1 MKKRDSTVRD
11 SRGGFW
17 SGGVFI
23 CVLQERKKNA
33 QKSRRVFCFLSIYR
47 KVNVKYV
54 TSFESALSSLG
65 PFSGVSDPPSVVTR
79 RGVDPRRA
87 MRRGRRSR
95 ARASRAP
102 SLRDARVFRRHG
114 PRPQKTFEASQCAQ
128 ALDARQARRRLRPE
142 TVARCVSRE
151 GFRARGTMGDA
162 RASRA
167 RDDARSRSRSTRAIS
182 RRPSLTVR
190 STSRSRA
197 GPHKSRECLPL
208 CLILR
213 NRLKYALTYK
223 EVTTIL
229 MQRVVKVDGKIRMD
243 KCYPCGIMGAWIE
256 ATRRER
262 RANFSDLDSWLRA
275 CATRETPDD

>member
-1 MKKRDSTVRD
+1 MERYYYFCPRLKNEKKMH
-11 SRGGFW
+11 
-17 SGGVFI
+17 
-23 CVLQERKKNA
+23 KK
-33 QKSRRVFCFLSIYR
+33 KSRRVFCFLSIYR

-65 PFSGVSDPPSVVTR
+65 PFSGISDPPSVVTR
-79 RGVDPRRA
+79 RGVDPRRDA
-87 MRRGRRSR
+87 AADRGR
-95 ARASRAP
+95 ARLA
-102 SLRDARVFRRHG
+102 LRLYATRVFRQHG
-114 PRPQKTFEASQCAQ
+114 PWPQKTFEASQCAQ

>member
-1 MKKRDSTVRD
+1 MERYYYFCPRLKNEKKMH
-11 SRGGFW
+11 
-17 SGGVFI
+17 
-23 CVLQERKKNA
+23 KK
-33 QKSRRVFCFLSIYR
+33 KSRRVFCFLSIYR

-65 PFSGVSDPPSVVTR
+65 PFSGIWIRYSAILGPPSSCDAMRPPIAGARVSRSVSTR
-79 RGVDPRRA
+79 RA
-87 MRRGRRSR
+87 C
-95 ARASRAP
+95 
-102 SLRDARVFRRHG
+102 FRQHG
-114 PRPQKTFEASQCAQ
+114 PWPQKTFEASQCAQ

>member
-1 MKKRDSTVRD
+1 VIREVAFGAVLLFLSVLVKNEKKMH
-11 SRGGFW
+11 
-17 SGGVFI
+17 
-23 CVLQERKKNA
+23 KK
-33 QKSRRVFCFLSIYR
+33 KSRRVFCFLSIYR

-65 PFSGVSDPPSVVTR
+65 PFSGIWVRYSGETLVVR
-79 RGVDPRRA
+79 CDA
-87 MRRGRRSR
+87 AADRGR
-95 ARASRAP
+95 ARLA
-102 SLRDARVFRRHG
+102 LRLYATRVFRQHG
-114 PRPQKTFEASQCAQ
+114 PWPQKAFEASQCAQ